1 MFDYIHIRSDQNND
15 RQSSS
20 SSDGVAEIV
29 KAASTASKEV
39 QERTREELAEIKNK
53 LAHDSEMLKEEF
65 ELKAGK
71 EKAILEKRLESRH
84 QKRLGELMSQVLIPA
99 ARSLMFK
106 G

>member
-1 MFDYIHIRSDQNND
+1 MVLFDYIHIRSDLNND

-39 QERTREELAEIKNK
+39 QERTREELVEIKNK
-53 LAHDSEMLKEEF
+53 LAHDSEKLKEEF

-71 EKAILEKRLESRH
+71 ERAILEKRLEGRH
-84 QKRLGELMSQVLIPA
+84 QKRLGELMDQVRIVATRL
-99 ARSLMFK
+99 LVL
-106 G
+106 